1 MSMHADVMS
10 RMTGKAIHA
19 YNRLTTLQQG
29 DVNAFLLENPGRTL
43 CSERE
48 VIEAW
53 LIWNGII
60 GYDQDII
67 DLVVNAYGFTYKS
80 SGA

>member
-1 MSMHADVMS
+1 MSIRANVMS
-10 RMTGKAIHA
+10 RMTDKAIHA

-29 DVNAFLLENPGRTL
+29 DVNAFLLENPGRAL

-48 VIEAW
+48 VIGAW
-53 LIWNGII
+53 LIWNEII